1 MYYIQ
6 FMDMN
11 PKVSFLL
18 ESVISEMAT
27 KVDCNQDTILLFSQP
42 LLVMV
47 YQMARKVKICVL
59 VMQKSIMSFIN

>member
-1 MYYIQ
+1 
-6 FMDMN
+6 MDMN

-27 KVDCNQDTILLFSQP
+27 KVDSNQDTLSQP

-47 YQMARKVKICVL
+47 YQMAKKVKICVL
-59 VMQKSIMSFIN
+59 DSLSCKNQLCHL